1 MSPRPLR
8 EADLSS
14 VRAVLTD
21 VDGTLTTGNT
31 LRSQTLEL
39 LWRLRARGIH
49 VVFVSGRPAGW
60 GECWARQMPIAGAI
74 VENGGLYFVA
84 DGPWNM
90 RKVYAQ
96 PDEERISGRQ
106 RLERAIAAVLRAAP
120 GARLS
125 SDTRYTEVDMAIDW
139 NEEAKLP
146 VETARELERRMRA
159 KGFQAVRSSVH
170 VNCWAGDFDKLST
183 ARKFLND
190 EWGMSARAMNDSVVY
205 VGDSFNDAPMF
216 QAFPLSVGVANVRPL
231 LDEISHPPAFITR
244 HEEGLGFEEVAR
256 AVLKQAK
263 VKAPKAKQVRTR

>member
-21 VDGTLTTGNT
+21 VDGTLTTGNA
-31 LRSQTLEL
+31 
-39 LWRLRARGIH
+39 LRAETLKRLWQLKAHGIE

-60 GECWARQMPIAGAI
+60 GECWARQLPIAGAI

-84 DGPWNM
+84 EGPWNM

-96 PDEERISGRQ
+96 PEPERVAGRQ
-106 RLERAIAAVLRAAP
+106 RLRRAISQVLRSTP

-125 SDTRYTEVDMAIDW
+125 SDTQYTEVDMAIDW

-146 VETARELERRMRA
+146 VETAREIERRMRA
-159 KGFQAVRSSVH
+159 KGFNAVRSSVH
-170 VNCWAGDFDKLST
+170 VNCWAGDFDKLTT
-183 ARKFLND
+183 ARSFMKS
-190 EWGMSARAMNDSVVY
+190 EWKLSDRAMLQQVVY

-216 QAFPLSVGVANVRPL
+216 KAFPLSVGVANVKPL
-231 LDEISHPPAFITR
+231 LSELGHPPAFVTR
-244 HEEGLGFEEVAR
+244 AEEGVGFEEVAR
-256 AVLKQAK
+256 AVLEQSKGK
-263 VKAPKAKQVRTR
+263 KAGKR

>member
-21 VDGTLTTGNT
+21 VDGTLTTGNALRAET
-31 LRSQTLEL
+31 LKL
-39 LWRLRARGIH
+39 LWDLKAHGIQ

-60 GECWARQMPIAGAI
+60 GECWARQLPIAAAI

-84 DGPWNM
+84 EGPWNM

-96 PDEERISGRQ
+96 PEAERIDGRK
-106 RLERAIAAVLRAAP
+106 RLQRAIAQVLKATP

-125 SDTRYTEVDMAIDW
+125 SDTQYTEVDMAIDW

-159 KGFQAVRSSVH
+159 KGFNAVRSSVH
-170 VNCWAGDFDKLST
+170 VNCWAGGFDKLST
-183 ARKFLND
+183 ARMFMKA
-190 EWGMSARAMNDSVVY
+190 EWKLGDRAMLQQVVY

-216 QAFPLSVGVANVRPL
+216 KAFPLSVGVANVKPL
-231 LDEISHPPAFITR
+231 LGEISHPPAFVTR
-244 HEEGLGFEEVAR
+244 AEEGVGFEEVAR

-263 VKAPKAKQVRTR
+263 PRKVAVR